1 MSGDRYPRSLI
12 EPLLVKAALPESYRI
27 MPRRYLGS
35 PLGTTV
41 ADSRFASGD
50 AGYTLLYAAP
60 EFATAFIETV
70 VRDQLVGR
78 RGRELA
84 LRELTER
91 IWVRVSGRAGQVMT
105 LLDLR
110 GDGCTRIGAPT
121 DVVQARS
128 HASGR
133 AFGKAI
139 HGEHAD
145 VDGLMYESRLTGKDV
160 YAAFDRGIGKLETMG
175 SGAPQG
181 PSGAAGDP
189 DPPCDPSC
197 SVTAA
202 RRHGGDGRSLAERV
216 ERRRELLDDDRG

>member
-1 MSGDRYPRSLI
+1 MTGNCYPRSLI
-12 EPLLVKAALPESYRI
+12 EPLLVRAELPESYRI
-27 MPRRYLGS
+27 MPHRYLGS
-35 PLGTTV
+35 PLGTSV

-50 AGYTLLYAAP
+50 ASYTLLYAAP

-70 VRDQLVGR
+70 VRDRLVGR

-145 VDGLMYESRLTGKDV
+145 VDGLLYESRLTGKEA
-160 YAAFDRGIGKLETMG
+160 YAVFDRGIRKLEARG
-175 SGAPQG
+175 SGALKDHPAL
-181 PSGAAGDP
+181 PAIL
-189 DPPCDPSC
+189 
-197 SVTAA
+197 T
-202 RRHGGDGRSLAERV
+202 RHAIRLV
-216 ERRRELLDDDRG
+216 Q